1 MRMIDRR
8 SAILGTLA
16 VGLSTSVDAQ
26 TRPRAQTSG
35 RMPKLPD
42 PTETIDLWL
51 AGAPGA
57 PTNLPVEVVE
67 DRATGAGITDRAVHG
82 IARPRMVVFR
92 PVKPN
97 GSAML
102 VMPGGGY
109 VRIVV
114 DREGYEIARWLADR
128 GWTVFVLF
136 YRLPGDGWAAGPDV
150 ALADAQR
157 AMRLIRAR
165 AGSYGIK
172 PDRVAAMGFSAGG
185 HVCGDLATRFAQ
197 QTYTPIDAA
206 DRGSARPDIAALMY
220 AVQSMALPL
229 AHPGS
234 RTLLL
239 GPSPTPALERAHS
252 TATNVT
258 SATPPCFLVHAED
271 DKSVPVD
278 NTLAFRAAAIKAGVE
293 VETHLFATGGHG
305 FGLSRAVGKPAA
317 SWPMLFQEWA
327 RAQGLAQ
334 GKKAGLESLASP
346 VGGSS

>member
-1 MRMIDRR
+1 MIDRR

-16 VGLSTSVDAQ
+16 VGLSAGVDAQ
-26 TRPRAQTSG
+26 TPPPAQVGG
-35 RMPKLPD
+35 RGPKQPD
-42 PTETIDLWL
+42 PTETIDLWP

-57 PTNLPVEVVE
+57 PRTLPVEIVE
-67 DRATGAGITDRAVHG
+67 DRATDTAMTDRAVHG

-92 PVKPN
+92 PAKPN
-97 GSAML
+97 GSAIL

-136 YRLPGDGWAAGPDV
+136 YRLPGEAWTAGPDV
-150 ALADAQR
+150 ALSDAQR

-165 AGSYGIK
+165 AGTYGIK

-197 QTYTPIDAA
+197 PTYTPIDSA
-206 DRGSARPDIAALMY
+206 DRGSARPDVAALMY

-239 GPSPTPALERAHS
+239 GPSPTLALEHAHS
-252 TATNVT
+252 TASNVT
-258 SATPPCFLVHAED
+258 PATPPCFLVHAED
-271 DKSVPVD
+271 DRSVAVD
-278 NTLAFRAAAIKAGVE
+278 NTLAFRAAATKAGVA

-305 FGLSRAVGKPAA
+305 FGLSKAAGKPAA
-317 SWPMLFQEWA
+317 LWPTLFEQWA
-327 RAQGLAQ
+327 HAQGL
-334 GKKAGLESLASP
+334 G
-346 VGGSS
+346 

>member
-16 VGLSTSVDAQ
+16 VGLSRSVEAQ
-26 TRPRAQTSG
+26 TPPPAQTGG
-35 RMPKLPD
+35 RVPKLPD
-42 PTETIDLWL
+42 PTETIDLWP

-67 DRATGAGITDRAVHG
+67 DRATGAGMTDRAVHG

-92 PVKPN
+92 PAKPN
-97 GSAML
+97 GSAIL

-197 QTYTPIDAA
+197 QTYTWIDAA
-206 DRGSARPDIAALMY
+206 DRGSARPDVAALMY
-220 AVQSMALPL
+220 AVQSMTLPL

-252 TATNVT
+252 TASNVT

-271 DKSVPVD
+271 DKSVAVD

-317 SWPMLFQEWA
+317 SWPMLFQEWS
-327 RAQGLAQ
+327 RAQGL
-334 GKKAGLESLASP
+334 G
-346 VGGSS
+346 

>member
-1 MRMIDRR
+1 MIDRR
-8 SAILGTLA
+8 NAILGTLA
-16 VGLSTSVDAQ
+16 VGLSVGVDAQ
-26 TRPRAQTSG
+26 TPPPARVGGRGPR
-35 RMPKLPD
+35 LPD
-42 PTETIDLWL
+42 PSETIDLWP

-57 PTNLPVEVVE
+57 PATLLVEVVE
-67 DRATGAGITDRAVHG
+67 DRTKGTDATDRAVHG

-92 PVKPN
+92 PAKPN

-150 ALADAQR
+150 ALSDAQR

-165 AGSYGIK
+165 AGLYGIR

-197 QTYTPIDAA
+197 QTYPPVDAA
-206 DRGSARPDIAALMY
+206 DPLSARPDVAALIY
-220 AVQSMALPL
+220 AVQSMTLPL

-234 RTLLL
+234 RAVLL
-239 GPSPTPALERAHS
+239 GPSPTPALEQAHS
-252 TATNVT
+252 TASNVT

-271 DKSVPVD
+271 DRSVAVD
-278 NTLAFRAAAIKAGVE
+278 NTLAFRAAAVRAGVA

-305 FGLSRAVGKPAA
+305 FGMSKAVGKPAA
-317 SWPMLFQEWA
+317 RWPTLFEEWA
-327 RAQGLAQ
+327 RAHGL
-334 GKKAGLESLASP
+334 G
-346 VGGSS
+346 

>member
-1 MRMIDRR
+1 MIDRR

-16 VGLSTSVDAQ
+16 IGLSTSVDAQ
-26 TRPRAQTSG
+26 TRPPAQTSG
-35 RMPKLPD
+35 RMPKLLD
-42 PTETIDLWL
+42 PTETIDLWP

-67 DRATGAGITDRAVHG
+67 DRATGAGMTDRAVHG

-92 PVKPN
+92 PAKSN
-97 GSAML
+97 GSAIL

-150 ALADAQR
+150 TLSDAQR
-157 AMRLIRAR
+157 AMRLIRAG
-165 AGSYGIK
+165 AGLYGIK

-206 DRGSARPDIAALMY
+206 DRGSARPDLAALVY

-239 GPSPTPALERAHS
+239 GNSPTPALEQAHS
-252 TATNVT
+252 TASNVT
-258 SATPPCFLVHAED
+258 PDTPPCFLVHAED
-271 DKSVPVD
+271 DRSVPVD
-278 NTLAFRAAAIKAGVE
+278 NTLAFRAAAIKAGVA

-317 SWPMLFQEWA
+317 SWPTLFEEWS
-327 RAQGLAQ
+327 RAQGL
-334 GKKAGLESLASP
+334 G
-346 VGGSS
+346 

>member
-1 MRMIDRR
+1 MIDRR

-16 VGLSTSVDAQ
+16 VGLSTGVDAQ
-26 TRPRAQTSG
+26 TPPPEQVGG
-35 RMPKLPD
+35 RGPKQPD
-42 PTETIDLWL
+42 PTETIDLWP

-57 PTNLPVEVVE
+57 PSRLPVEIVE
-67 DRATGAGITDRAVHG
+67 DRATGAAATDRAVHG

-92 PVKPN
+92 PAKPN
-97 GSAML
+97 GSAVL

-114 DREGYEIARWLADR
+114 DREGYEIARRLADR

-150 ALADAQR
+150 PLSDAQR

-165 AGSYGIK
+165 AGTYGIK

-197 QTYTPIDAA
+197 NTYPPVDST

-220 AVQSMALPL
+220 AVQSMTLPL

-239 GPSPTPALERAHS
+239 GPSPTPALEYAHS
-252 TATNVT
+252 TASNVT

-271 DKSVPVD
+271 DRSVVVD
-278 NTLAFRAAAIKAGVE
+278 NTLAFRAAAIKAGVA

-305 FGLSRAVGKPAA
+305 FGLSKAVGKPAA
-317 SWPMLFQEWA
+317 FWPTLFEEWA
-327 RAQGLAQ
+327 RAQGL
-334 GKKAGLESLASP
+334 G
-346 VGGSS
+346 